1 MADDFLATMAAG
13 SRRRVEAA
21 KVDLAESEL
30 AASLV
35 DLPPPPALQLSDQGF
50 DVIAEMKLRSPALG
64 LLRSAMDESADTRI
78 RAYVQGGAAAI
89 SVLTE
94 PDRFDGSLEHL
105 RAASALRVVQQS
117 DDGRG
122 RRVPT
127 MRKDFLVDP
136 YQVLEARAAGAGGVL
151 LIVRM
156 LDDQTLRRLCET
168 ALKQRLFVLIETF
181 DLADIERA
189 DRLIDQ
195 LRSADTVLLI
205 GVNSRD
211 LVSLQVVPDRLEQ
224 LVSQLPNTV
233 PRVAESGVVTTA
245 DAARMATAGYDLALI
260 GGALMQATDPEAHL
274 AAMLQSARDA
284 ALRRR
289 AALRA

>member
-233 PRVAESGVVTTA
+233 PRVAESGVMTTA

-274 AAMLQSARDA
+274 AAMLHSARDA